1 MEVYM
6 STYTLEFAQTQEGL
20 DEIARSAL
28 TVLES
33 LGLGKDRGKGSD
45 SGAFKD
51 GAAVLHS
58 ELPPGDWLGPVLW

>member
-20 DEIARSAL
+20 DEIACSAL
-28 TVLES
+28 AVLES
-33 LGLGKDRGKGSD
+33 LGFGKDRGKGPGD
-45 SGAFKD
+45 NAFKD
-51 GAAVLHS
+51 GASALQA